1 MLVNEK
7 GSVHDVNI
15 LDVTAEN
22 YICPKGEEREY
33 HCRIEQKQFNRETGE
48 RQSVPRIQKFDKK
61 MFEAF
66 ILHNLRRQNYSV
78 DILHDPN
85 VWEKEHGEAERKRIA
100 EEAARRE
107 AERKA
112 KEEADI
118 QARVD
123 KAVAEALAKISAKKG
138 RESKVKSN

>member
-15 LDVTAEN
+15 LEVTADN
-22 YICPKGEEREY
+22 YICPKGEEAYY
-33 HCRIEQKQFNRETGE
+33 HCRIEQRQFNRETGE
-48 RQSVPRIQKFDKK
+48 RQSTPRIQKFEKK

-66 ILHNLRRQNYSV
+66 VLHNLRRQNYTV
-78 DILHDPN
+78 DILHNPN
-85 VWEKEHGEAERKRIA
+85 EWLKKHGEEERKRIE
-100 EEAARRE
+100 EEAKRRE

-112 KEEADI
+112 KEEAEI

-123 KAVAEALAKISAKKG
+123 KAVAEALAKVTATPKG
-138 RESKVKSN
+138 RKKQSND

>member
-15 LDVTAEN
+15 LEVTADN
-22 YICPKGEEREY
+22 YICPKGEETYY
-33 HCRIEQKQFNRETGE
+33 HCRIEQRQFNRETGE
-48 RQSVPRIQKFDKK
+48 RISVPTIQKFEKK

-66 ILHNLRRQNYSV
+66 LLHNLRRQNYTV

-85 VWEKEHGEAERKRIA
+85 AWLKEHGEAERKRIE
-100 EEAARRE
+100 EEAKRKE

-112 KEEADI
+112 KEEAEI

-123 KAVAEALAKISAKKG
+123 KAVAEALAKVTATKG
-138 RESKVKSN
+138 RRKQSKEE